1 MAGSINLSN
10 LSSLSNLSL
19 SNFTG
24 VDFNQI
30 LQSVMLQAEVP
41 IAQLQQQ
48 VTADQTSISTV
59 GQISGDFSTLQ
70 NALNALNTDATSLP
84 LSVQTGAGAPFSAQ
98 VSGTPLAGNYSVTVN
113 QLATPQVTA
122 SQGYAS
128 DTSVMGTGT
137 IAITMGG
144 TTTNISI
151 TSSNDTL
158 DGVAQAI
165 NSAGIGVTAQVVN
178 TGLPGTPYRLEISSN
193 STGST
198 QAFTISPSLTGGSSP
213 VFNATSLGPA
223 TTSITGTSTP
233 TFGGTYTGNFSQG
246 YYFTVTSGGTVGS
259 SAITINWKSDS
270 GQSGTI
276 NVPSTYTAGTAI
288 TVANGITLSLASGT
302 LNTNDQFSV
311 AAFNPTLETAQ
322 NASLM
327 VGTQAVSSSSNT
339 VTNAIQGVTLNLSGT
354 GGPYSATVSQDVSSL
369 GNDIQNFVNAYN
381 TAMSDI
387 QTNTQAVP
395 NQTPPPLAAN
405 GALESVSFGL
415 QAGLGSANLSNL
427 GISVD
432 SKTGVLSFSA
442 SSLASE
448 LASNPTAVTSA
459 LSSLYNALNPQ
470 VSSALT
476 PATGTLAAVTS
487 SYNTQVTDLNQQV
500 ASMQQLMQ
508 QEQTQLQNEYAQIQ
522 AQVQAEQNIATYLS
536 GSSGSS
542 SSSSSSSSTSTPGSN
557 LTLSA

>member
-1 MAGSINLSN
+1 MAGSI
-10 LSSLSNLSL
+10 SNLSL

-24 VDFNQI
+24 IDFNQI
-30 LQSVMLQAEVP
+30 MQSILLQAQVP
-41 IAQLQQQ
+41 EAQLQQQ
-48 VTADQTSISTV
+48 VTADQTAISTV
-59 GQISGDFSTLQ
+59 GQIGGDLTSLQ
-70 NALNALNTDATSLP
+70 TALGALNTDATSLP
-84 LSVQTGAGAPFSAQ
+84 LSVQTGAGAPFTAQ

-137 IAITMGG
+137 IGITIGG
-144 TTTNISI
+144 VTTNVSI

-165 NSAGIGVTAQVVN
+165 NSAGLGVTAQVVN
-178 TGLPGTPYRLEISSN
+178 TGLPGAPYRLEITSN
-193 STGST
+193 STGGA
-198 QAFTISPSLTGGSSP
+198 QAFTISPSLSGGTSP
-213 VFNATSLGPA
+213 VFNATSIGPA

-233 TFGGTYTGNFSQG
+233 TFGGTYTGSFSQG

-259 SAITINWKSDS
+259 SALTIAWKSDS
-270 GQSGTI
+270 GESGTI

-288 TVANGITLSLASGT
+288 TVADGITLSLAAGT

-311 AAFNPTLETAQ
+311 AAFNPTLEIAQ

-327 VGTQAVSSSSNT
+327 VGTQAVSSATNT
-339 VTNAIQGVTLNLSGT
+339 VTNAISGVTLNLSGT
-354 GGPYSATVSQDVSSL
+354 GGPYSVTVSQDGSTL
-369 GNDIQNFVNAYN
+369 ANDVQNFVNAYN

-395 NQTPPPLAAN
+395 NQNPPPLAAN
-405 GALESVSFGL
+405 GALESVYFGL
-415 QAGLGSANLSNL
+415 QSGIGTANLSDL

-432 SKTGVLSFSA
+432 SKTGVMSFSS

-448 LASNPTAVTSA
+448 LASNPTAVTTA
-459 LSSLYNALNPQ
+459 LSSLYNALNPT
-470 VSSALT
+470 VTAALAPT
-476 PATGTLAAVTS
+476 NGAIATVTA
-487 SYNTQVTDLNQQV
+487 SYNNQVTDLNQQI
-500 ASMQQLMQ
+500 STMQNQIT
-508 QEQTQLQNEYAQIQ
+508 QEQNQLQAEFAQIQ
-522 AQVQAEQNIATYLS
+522 AEVSAEQNIATYLS
-536 GSSGSS
+536 SSSGSS
-542 SSSSSSSSTSTPGSN
+542 SGSSGSTPAPGSN